1 MFILEVKNLRKHFG
15 NVKAVDNVN
24 LRVRKGELVSII
36 GPNGA
41 GKTTLINLIS
51 RWLLEDSGS
60 IIFEGEDITYIKKP
74 YDAVKKRLVR
84 SFQLLNI
91 FNDLTVFENLC
102 LALLSKHKKS
112 FKIFSLLNMDAEIRN
127 EVTEIAD
134 KFNLSPY
141 LDKRAK
147 ELPHGDKKLLDV
159 AMAYALSPKLL
170 LLDEP
175 TSGVSTSDKQP
186 IMEIIKSAVREMGIT
201 TIMVEHDMDIVF
213 SHSDRVVVMFEGKV
227 LLEGTPEEV
236 YKSAEITKVMGG

>member
-1 MFILEVKNLRKHFG
+1 MFMLEVRNLRKHFG
-15 NVKAVDNVN
+15 NVKAVDDVN
-24 LRVRKGELVSII
+24 LGVRKGELVSII

-60 IIFEGEDITYIKKP
+60 IIFQGEDITHIKKSH
-74 YDAVKKRLVR
+74 DAVKKGIVR

-91 FNDLTVFENLC
+91 FNDLTVFDNLC

-112 FKIFSLLNMDAEIRN
+112 FKIFSLLNRDAKIRD
-127 EVTEIAD
+127 EATEIAD

-141 LDKRAK
+141 LDKPAK
-147 ELPHGDKKLLDV
+147 ELPHGNKKLLDV

-236 YKSAEITKVMGG
+236 YKSAEITKVIGG